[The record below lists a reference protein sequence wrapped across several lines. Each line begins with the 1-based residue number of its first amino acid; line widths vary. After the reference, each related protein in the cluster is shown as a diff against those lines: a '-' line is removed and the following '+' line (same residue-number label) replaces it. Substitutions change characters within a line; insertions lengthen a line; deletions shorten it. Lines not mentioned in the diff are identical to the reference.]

1 MASSPPLLDFNALTA
16 PVPGDNPAGGS
27 IPFDVREQLEQD
39 RREDNPD
46 DYAADDPMRPEQFKK
61 ADWPHII
68 RTCQETLTQSSK
80 DMLLAA
86 RMTEALVK
94 QNGFAG
100 LRDGLRLMRLLVQ
113 QCWDRL
119 NPPIETEDDI
129 ETRAGPLNWLDVP
142 DRGARFPSSIRD
154 TPIVRGENG
163 AYSWLD
169 WKQSQS
175 PDGRGKVS
183 RADFDKAVLA
193 TPVEQCQTL
202 ADDLAESV
210 QELIQLTQELS
221 TKMGAAA
228 PGLTGVRQALDDCRT
243 LVQQILKLKGPV
255 GGDGEAGAAAGN
267 GEQAGGPSR
276 PATTRAEAYRQLR
289 QAAAVLQQL
298 EPHSPIPYLVQRA
311 VELGSMP
318 FPQLMKALIR
328 EPNVLAELSREFGL
342 KEDAPPPPP
351 AQG

>member
-1 MASSPPLLDFNALTA
+1 
-16 PVPGDNPAGGS
+16 
-27 IPFDVREQLEQD
+27 
-39 RREDNPD
+39 
-46 DYAADDPMRPEQFKK
+46 
-61 ADWPHII
+61 DWPHII

-193 TPVEQCQTL
+193 TPVEQCQTM

-210 QELIQLTQELS
+210 QELIQLTQEPS

-228 PGLTGVRQALDDCRT
+228 PGLTG
-243 LVQQILKLKGPV
+243 
-255 GGDGEAGAAAGN
+255 
-267 GEQAGGPSR
+267 
-276 PATTRAEAYRQLR
+276 
-289 QAAAVLQQL
+289 
-298 EPHSPIPYLVQRA
+298 
-311 VELGSMP
+311 
-318 FPQLMKALIR
+318 
-328 EPNVLAELSREFGL
+328 
-342 KEDAPPPPP
+342 
-351 AQG
+351 